1 MATIMAGGARRSAA
15 PTYQAY
21 NPRQALALNED
32 PDLLRQQIFEQANP
46 VAPVGAPVASV
57 GKAGGLGSFAE
68 SFGRGTN
75 TLSGQGANAS
85 FGGAPGVSAGT
96 VGRVGAGLS
105 ALGSLT
111 GNADAAQL
119 GGMLGLGGALG
130 SAKSPTQ
137 ALGVMAGPVA
147 SMMGVPAGAIGVGM
161 GLMEGN
167 ISKTINSAL
176 SLANPALAAVNALS
190 NVLGIGTLGGAVAG
204 TPGGFNADGSFTPG
218 NMGLISNINPN
229 IAFGRSYGT
238 PNVGVAGSYANPP
251 TASMVSNPVR
261 APTRNTGGG
270 GGGYGSSR
278 GPGGSSGESG
288 AAAGGAGPGG
298 PGGY

>member
-46 VAPVGAPVASV
+46 VAAPVAAVS
-57 GKAGGLGSFAE
+57 KAGGLGSLSE

-85 FGGAPGVSAGT
+85 FGGTPGVNAGT

-130 SAKSPTQ
+130 SARTPQQ

-147 SMMGVPAGAIGVGM
+147 SMMGVPAGALGVGM
-161 GLMEGN
+161 GLMQGD

-176 SLANPALAAVNALS
+176 SLANPALAAANALS
-190 NVLGIGTLGGAVAG
+190 NVLGIGTLGGALAG
-204 TPGGFNADGSFTPG
+204 TAGGFNANGSYDPG
-218 NMGLISNINPN
+218 TMGLISNINPN
-229 IAFGRSYGT
+229 IAFGRSYAT
-238 PNVGVAGSYANPP
+238 PNVGVVGSYASPP
-251 TASMVSNPVR
+251 TAAMISNPVR
-261 APTRNTGGG
+261 PPIRNSGGS

>member
-15 PTYQAY
+15 PTYQAT

-32 PDLLRQQIFEQANP
+32 PDLLRRQIFEQPLAA
-46 VAPVGAPVASV
+46 APS
-57 GKAGGLGSFAE
+57 KAGGLGSMSEA
-68 SFGRGTN
+68 FGRGTN

-85 FGGAPGVSAGT
+85 FGGTPGVNAST

-161 GLMEGN
+161 GLMEGS

-176 SLANPALAAVNALS
+176 SLANPALAAANALS
-190 NVLGIGTLGGAVAG
+190 NVLGIGTVGGAVAKG
-204 TPGGFNADGSFTPG
+204 VQNYSLGANVDPSLGMVGAYQVGSAINADPDPIGA
-218 NMGLISNINPN
+218 LISAKSP
-229 IAFGRSYGT
+229 AASGSSSGT
-238 PNVGVAGSYANPP
+238 SF
-251 TASMVSNPVR
+251 
-261 APTRNTGGG
+261 
-270 GGGYGSSR
+270 GGGYGVQ
-278 GPGGSSGESG
+278 GGSLGNLSYGNRNTGSGG
-288 AAAGGAGPGG
+288 RGF
-298 PGGY
+298 GGYGGGIGQSGGNASGMGSSQA